1 MWREVGRG
9 TKIRMGQCA
18 RWVMAVRDRHGTVI
32 GEGMAGSKAPSPRPP
47 SIFIAIDDWHTL
59 CKTWGWEENRK
70 SIRLVGPV
78 DRGGGGPF

>member
-1 MWREVGRG
+1 
-9 TKIRMGQCA
+9 MGQCT

-32 GEGMAGSKAPSPRPP
+32 REGMAGSEAPSPRPP

-59 CKTWGWEENRK
+59 CMTRGWEENRK
-70 SIRLVGPV
+70 LIGLVGPV